1 MVRVSDWYELR
12 DPQMVTTYCIHVTL
26 FWCLPPLTAN
36 LIIPPISYFAHH
48 LLPFSPLSAS
58 NFWICVTHCVGIS
71 DLAPSDVKCSYLEEK
86 NSIFKFSFD
95 GKASCRYSV
104 LWYMGVSTSNIFFL
118 CHPHSP
124 RGGGHLVWNWQQVR
138 PKIGGQKNGPYSD
151 WQRYEKDTLTVICIW
166 ILNNDNSVWQ
176 IDARGDKSP

>member
-124 RGGGHLVWNWQQVR
+124 RGGGALGLKLTAGAAQNRGAKKWPLQWLT
-138 PKIGGQKNGPYSD
+138 KIWKRHPYSD
-151 WQRYEKDTLTVICIW
+151 MYM
-166 ILNNDNSVWQ
+166 NSE
-176 IDARGDKSP
+176 